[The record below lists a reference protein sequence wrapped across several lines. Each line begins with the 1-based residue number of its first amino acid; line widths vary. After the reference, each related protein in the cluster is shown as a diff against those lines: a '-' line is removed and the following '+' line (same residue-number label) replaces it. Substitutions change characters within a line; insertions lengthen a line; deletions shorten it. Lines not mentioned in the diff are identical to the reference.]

1 MEKKKIVMG
10 AALGN
15 CVHVG
20 GIVHFLQ
27 LAEDEGYET
36 AFLGPAVPVES
47 VVEYIEKHQP
57 DIVGVGYRLTPENG
71 EALLKRLIGLIQE
84 KGLEK
89 RKWVFGGTK
98 PVAEVARKFEFFDF
112 ISDGT
117 DDIDDS
123 VMFLR
128 GKTANR
134 PEDNYPDNL
143 VERVDS
149 KYPYPLL
156 RHHYG
161 RPSLEE
167 TIEGIGKIAEA
178 KVMDVISLGPDQN
191 TQEFFFRQQE
201 MKKEYDGAG
210 GVPIRSEE
218 DFRRLKEAS
227 RRGNFPLMRSYS
239 GTSDVF
245 DMAETLKNTI
255 NNAWC
260 AVPLCWY
267 NELDGRG
274 TRTIEVSVAE
284 AQRLMKWHADRG
296 IPVEANEP
304 HHWALR
310 DAHDT
315 MSVVMAY
322 VSAYNA
328 KKMGVK
334 HYISQFMM
342 NVPNTLSFPM
352 DLARVL
358 AMRELVET
366 LEDENFRVFRQ
377 TRAGLPFLCAD
388 YDVAKGQLAASTMLQ
403 MSLAPHIIH
412 VVGFCEADHAASAE
426 EVIESCRIVRG
437 VIRSVQ
443 PGNVAYQQDLTVNQ
457 RKQQLKSEAEYL
469 ISYIRN
475 TYQEFEDPL
484 ANPVVIADCIK
495 RGVLDAPH
503 ILKGGKFHGDL
514 ETRVLN
520 GKCVA
525 YNRNTGKEMNEE
537 ERLAH
542 LDSISDHVGV
552 GA

>member
-1 MEKKKIVMG
+1 MEKKKVVLG

-36 AFLGPAVPVES
+36 IFLGPAVPVEK
-47 VVEYIEKHQP
+47 VIEEVIRTKA
-57 DIVGVGYRLTPENG
+57 DMVGVGYRLTPENADG
-71 EALLKRLIGLIQE
+71 LMARLIDLAKE
-84 KGLEK
+84 NHLENK
-89 RKWVFGGTK
+89 KWVFGGTK
-98 PVAEVARKFEFFDF
+98 PVAEVAKKYDFFDF

-134 PEDNYPDNL
+134 QEDNYPDNL
-143 VERVDS
+143 VDRVDS

-167 TIEGIGKIAEA
+167 TIEGIAEIAEA
-178 KVMDVISLGPDQN
+178 KVMDVVSLGPDQN
-191 TQEFFFRQQE
+191 TQEFFFRQNE

-210 GVPIRSEE
+210 GVPIRTEE

-245 DMAETLKNTI
+245 KMAETLKNTI

-274 TRTIEVSVAE
+274 TRSIEVSVAE
-284 AQRLMKWHADRG
+284 AQQLMKWHAERN

-310 DAHDT
+310 DAHDV

-334 HYISQFMM
+334 NYISQFMM
-342 NVPNTLSFPM
+342 NVPNTLSFSM

-358 AMRELVET
+358 AMRDLVES

-403 MSLAPHIIH
+403 MSLEPHIIH
-412 VVGFCEADHAASAE
+412 VVGFCEADHAASAK

-437 VIRSVQ
+437 VIRNSLT
-443 PGNVAYQQDLTVNQ
+443 GNVDMAQDSAVMQ
-457 RKQQLKSEAEYL
+457 RKMQLLSEAHYL
-469 ISYIRN
+469 IDYMKR
-475 TYQEFEDPL
+475 TYKDFQDPL

-503 ILKGGKFHGDL
+503 ILKNQKFIGDL
-514 ETRVLN
+514 ETRVVN

-525 YNRNTGKEMNEE
+525 IDRATGKEISEE

-542 LDSISDHVGV
+542 LDSISEHVGV